1 MNVAA
6 HPYISLFTGAAGLD
20 LAVRIA
26 LPGTRCLLYVE
37 NEATAARI
45 LAARIKEGS
54 IDDAPIWSDVRT
66 FPGALFRG
74 RVAGIVGGFPCTD
87 LSVAGR
93 QAGITGEKSGLWFE
107 YAQIIREVQPR
118 WVFIENVPP
127 VLHVG
132 NGGAV
137 LGELARMGFDAEWGT
152 LSAAAVGASHLRK
165 RVFILAY
172 RAERGCRKLW
182 ESSRGNGF
190 ADGRGAD
197 VADSRIERI
206 QLQQRDAWAEH
217 SGSGGDVA
225 DCKRGRWGEGVES
238 SLPTWRCEDG
248 QDAWSGSD
256 DVVHPERAERRPHA
270 ERGGHPQPWRNGQ
283 GEAAGG
289 AGERGEAV
297 GNAHQRNYHWSG
309 SGGARRRREL
319 ADDGG
324 SMGHA
329 LGAGLEIGR
338 CQPGDAG
345 EERETVE
352 RAGAE
357 GLFAPGPGDPRWPAL
372 LVRRPW
378 LRPAISQAEAESHLR
393 GVADGLA
400 DLAVRERTDAL
411 RATGNG
417 VVPLQA
423 AAMLTELIRRAGGI

>member
-1 MNVAA
+1 MAA

-66 FPGALFRG
+66 FPGELFRG

-289 AGERGEAV
+289 AAE
-297 GNAHQRNYHWSG
+297 SG
-309 SGGARRRREL
+309 SRL
-319 ADDGG
+319 P
-324 SMGHA
+324 
-329 LGAGLEIGR
+329 I
-338 CQPGDAG
+338 
-345 EERETVE
+345 
-352 RAGAE
+352 
-357 GLFAPGPGDPRWPAL
+357 FAPGPGDPRWPAL